1 MTTGRVAAETIVRL
15 KRTREPMIE
24 ANLIQYQQ
32 ALEKTFVL
40 KDLKK
45 YKDIPSFLHNNKH
58 FFSLYP
64 KLLSKAA
71 QTMLR
76 VDGKDKISKEKE
88 IMTSFR
94 VERTFWGLIGDAF
107 KLARA
112 WR

>member
-1 MTTGRVAAETIVRL
+1 ML
-15 KRTREPMIE
+15 
-24 ANLIQYQQ
+24 N
-32 ALEKTFVL
+32 
-40 KDLKK
+40 DLKK

-64 KLLSKAA
+64 KLMSKAA

-76 VDGKDKISKEKE
+76 VDGVDKISKEKE
-88 IMTSFR
+88 IMSNFR
-94 VERTFWGLIGDAF
+94 KERTLLGLVGDAF